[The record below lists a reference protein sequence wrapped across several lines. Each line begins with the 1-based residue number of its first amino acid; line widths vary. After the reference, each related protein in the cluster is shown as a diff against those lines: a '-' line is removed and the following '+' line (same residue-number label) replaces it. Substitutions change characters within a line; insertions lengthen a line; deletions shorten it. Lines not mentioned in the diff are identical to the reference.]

1 MKNKIFLG
9 LGVIILIGII
19 VVSIWGFNVEYS
31 YKNNS
36 SIFIEIGKD
45 FNINDIKAITNEVFP
60 KEKVEIQKTGSY
72 SDNVV
77 IKVNNVTDEQKELLN
92 TKINEKFGLENTIE
106 DNMEVIEV
114 PSFRIRD
121 IVKPYIFPIGITT
134 IMVLIYF
141 AVKFRKI
148 SSIKVVLETIFLT
161 AIAELL
167 FAAIVAITRY
177 PVNKLI
183 MPVGVVIY
191 ISILTVLN
199 VMYSKQI
206 ANEK

>member
-77 IKVNNVTDEQKELLN
+77 IKVNNVTHRSSRLASLPDLP
-92 TKINEKFGLENTIE
+92 KI
-106 DNMEVIEV
+106 
-114 PSFRIRD
+114 
-121 IVKPYIFPIGITT
+121 PIN
-134 IMVLIYF
+134 F
-141 AVKFRKI
+141 HKKD
-148 SSIKVVLETIFLT
+148 
-161 AIAELL
+161 
-167 FAAIVAITRY
+167 
-177 PVNKLI
+177 
-183 MPVGVVIY
+183 
-191 ISILTVLN
+191 
-199 VMYSKQI
+199 
-206 ANEK
+206 